1 MVILVVAKDKAAH
14 QQHDLR
20 LTCPAGAAD
29 DSVVER
35 PSSAANMWQAGPPLL
50 RRNSGDGTTA
60 AESSMHSS
68 PGHGFTR
75 RGLQPARQSSDGA
88 ATSAAYD
95 AWRRGSPQPL
105 AVGGNL
111 LDRTPDGGS
120 SGPLQP
126 VGRGM
131 AGGDDAARA
140 ALAQELFGA
149 GSGALAP
156 ADGHAATFRSH
167 HPPAP
172 LQLDDGLQQ
181 QHSDIWY
188 GSGPS
193 SGSTPGL
200 MSTDD
205 GYSCGGLAGVDS
217 FMGGSVSMGHQPCPS
232 LQRSGFCRDGPA
244 CSFSHAW
251 DSAQHFGQAASF
263 QSGQPMLVQQQTQ
276 QPITSFISPSPTSS
290 LLSLD
295 SPARPYGS
303 PSPSPQPAPMLV
315 SQDSV
320 GFAFGAPGSAAFS
333 ASAGPRVGHASPSP
347 QQQSLARAAFANAVA
362 AQQYGGSSAA
372 SAASDQR
379 VHDPRLVR
387 AALDPGNT
395 FVGGAQSMFDGRPFG
410 HDASFRST

>member
-1 MVILVVAKDKAAH
+1 M
-14 QQHDLR
+14 
-20 LTCPAGAAD
+20 
-29 DSVVER
+29 ER
-35 PSSAANMWQAGPPLL
+35 PSPAANMWQAGPPLL
-50 RRNSGDGTTA
+50 RRNSEDVTA
-60 AESSMHSS
+60 AAASMHD
-68 PGHGFTR
+68 PAAGDAFR
-75 RGLQPARQSSDGA
+75 RDLPPVRQSSDGA

-95 AWRRGSPQPL
+95 AWRRGSPQPAA
-105 AVGGNL
+105 AVPLGG
-111 LDRTPDGGS
+111 RRPDSGFGGS
-120 SGPLQP
+120 GGPLSA

-140 ALAQELFGA
+140 ALAEELFGA
-149 GSGALAP
+149 GSGGLP
-156 ADGHAATFRSH
+156 AAAGGHFANFRQH

-181 QHSDIWY
+181 QHNDPWSDGRYGY

-193 SGSTPGL
+193 SSSTPGL

-205 GYSCGGLAGVDS
+205 GYSCGGHLGADS
-217 FMGGSVSMGHQPCPS
+217 FLGGSALTGHQPCPS

-244 CSFSHAW
+244 CSFSHIW
-251 DSAQHFGQAASF
+251 DTVQQFGPPASLHV
-263 QSGQPMLVQQQTQ
+263 GQPILAQQQQ
-276 QPITSFISPSPTSS
+276 QPISSFISPLPTSS

-333 ASAGPRVGHASPSP
+333 ASANPRIGHASPSP

-362 AQQYGGSSAA
+362 AQQYGGGGGGGT

-395 FVGGAQSMFDGRPFG
+395 FVGGGQSMFDGGAVG
-410 HDASFRST
+410 HDASFRNI